1 MFKKIFFLISLL
13 SLFFISI
20 PINSYAL
27 QDTSNSTVET
37 NPWINF
43 WNTILSWFGIVQG
56 TNKYI
61 SKDIKIKDPSENY
74 DYNSSDFDITTRA
87 VTSKDQEIHRGIYL
101 NQLIHQQNGY
111 QDTSYSVD
119 GCDSIKLTQMVYY
132 FYTQNQKILYDTNQN
147 LLEYD
152 QNLME
157 KYKTDINS
165 PESCYTTVYNQSPSV
180 PQGTYQDKSNAAPA
194 TSTQL
199 NSSIRMIIPASAQ
212 GGDIPTDNTNTGNA
226 EAIVKDTDKQE
237 ETMLKSFMPNSH
249 QTSPNF
255 STDRD
260 DMRNDFAFWLHPDS
274 WDDDES
280 PERDENTPLV
290 EMDPSLDGSRHCTY
304 NQKCNG
310 IKSHCRGMSQYGA
323 YGMAKS
329 GKTYEEIL
337 KFYYGDIAFSKI
349 DTTKNIK
356 VRIDRADAKC
366 SSGQTI
372 SLNFEIYLTALGEM
386 SDEWGKKGMEA
397 LKAQAIAAR
406 TYAYIRTAALAN
418 SICNTANCQVFRC
431 SDIGKRPNLS
441 KAVQATAGIIMVDA
455 NTKKLFLSE
464 YARSFCG
471 PSVEVK
477 CDNHT
482 IPSVNSAENIKYEKI
497 GHPKNLYCK
506 NPV

>member
-1 MFKKIFFLISLL
+1 MLL
-13 SLFFISI
+13 GF
-20 PINSYAL
+20 
-27 QDTSNSTVET
+27 
-37 NPWINF
+37 
-43 WNTILSWFGIVQG
+43 
-56 TNKYI
+56 
-61 SKDIKIKDPSENY
+61 
-74 DYNSSDFDITTRA
+74 
-87 VTSKDQEIHRGIYL
+87 
-101 NQLIHQQNGY
+101 
-111 QDTSYSVD
+111 
-119 GCDSIKLTQMVYY
+119 
-132 FYTQNQKILYDTNQN
+132 
-147 LLEYD
+147 
-152 QNLME
+152 
-157 KYKTDINS
+157 
-165 PESCYTTVYNQSPSV
+165 
-180 PQGTYQDKSNAAPA
+180 
-194 TSTQL
+194 
-199 NSSIRMIIPASAQ
+199 IPAS
-212 GGDIPTDNTNTGNA
+212 G
-226 EAIVKDTDKQE
+226 
-237 ETMLKSFMPNSH
+237 
-249 QTSPNF
+249 QTSPGF
-255 STDRD
+255 GDDREYLRD
-260 DMRNDFAFWLHPDS
+260 TFAYWLHVDD

-304 NQKCNG
+304 SQKCNG

-349 DTTKNIK
+349 DTDKNIK

-372 SLNFEIYLTALGEM
+372 SLNFETYLTALGEM